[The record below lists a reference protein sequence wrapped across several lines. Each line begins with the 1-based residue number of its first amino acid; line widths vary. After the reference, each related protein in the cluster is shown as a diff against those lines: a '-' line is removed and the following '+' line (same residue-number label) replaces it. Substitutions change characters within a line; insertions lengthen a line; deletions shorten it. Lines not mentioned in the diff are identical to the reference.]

1 MRDQRQCPKCSAK
14 RILRVSRIEDKAPGG
29 KGAVLAVR
37 SRVRDGDEGLG
48 EWVNIGVFEAIV
60 CARCGFTELYI
71 QSPETIPVDGRI
83 VSVLEASDRGPYR

>member
-1 MRDQRQCPKCSAK
+1 MREQHQCPKCTAK
-14 RILRVSRIEDKAPGG
+14 RILRVAQIEDKAPGE
-29 KGAVLAVR
+29 GAVLAVR
-37 SRVRDGDEGLG
+37 SRIRDGEDGLG

-71 QSPETIPVDGRI
+71 RSPEKIPVDGRI